1 MRILL
6 LSQFYPP
13 VIGGE
18 ERHVHSLA
26 HALAARGHE
35 VAVAT
40 LSAGEET
47 DDGASVKVFRLRGT
61 MQRLSG
67 VYLDSLRPHAPPLP
81 DPELVLALRRV
92 AREFRPDVVHAHNWI
107 FYSWLP
113 LRPFVRAPVVMT
125 LHDYGLVCARKNL
138 TFDDALCAGPKLTRC
153 LSCVIDHYGA
163 GKGVVTL
170 AAHGAMRPLVARAV
184 DRYLAVSNAVALEN
198 RLEGLPHEV
207 VPNFIPDRLEAGA
220 GSAATARLP
229 DEPFILFVGDLSP
242 HKGLPILLEAYRRLG
257 AAPPLVLIG
266 RRTPATP
273 ADLPANVSM
282 FESWTHADVLHAWS
296 RALFGLAPSIWR
308 EPCAT
313 VLMEGMSFGKPMI
326 ATRLGGNTDI
336 IEHGRS
342 GLLVTPEDP
351 DDLASAMDALLAD
364 EALRLHLADG
374 ARKRI
379 PLFRASGVVSQI
391 ERVYG
396 DVLAQTSAAY
406 VGA

>member
-1 MRILL
+1 MLGRYQMHTGAYEDAEKSLERSYFETVEA
-6 LSQFYPP
+6 LS
-13 VIGGE
+13 
-18 ERHVHSLA
+18 S
-26 HALAARGHE
+26 
-35 VAVAT
+35 
-40 LSAGEET
+40 
-47 DDGASVKVFRLRGT
+47 
-61 MQRLSG
+61 
-67 VYLDSLRPHAPPLP
+67 
-81 DPELVLALRRV
+81 
-92 AREFRPDVVHAHNWI
+92 
-107 FYSWLP
+107 
-113 LRPFVRAPVVMT
+113 
-125 LHDYGLVCARKNL
+125 
-138 TFDDALCAGPKLTRC
+138 
-153 LSCVIDHYGA
+153 
-163 GKGVVTL
+163 
-170 AAHGAMRPLVARAV
+170 
-184 DRYLAVSNAVALEN
+184 ALEAKDAYTLDHA
-198 RLEGLPHEV
+198 RS
-207 VPNFIPDRLEAGA
+207 ITDM
-220 GSAATARLP
+220 SA
-229 DEPFILFVGDLSP
+229 DVG
-242 HKGLPILLEAYRRLG
+242 RRLG